1 MFDNSFVNQ
10 YKFDYSKPS
19 DNKDDEMLDPNV
31 KVNVDDKIIPYVSKF
46 RDVSGY
52 SFVVSHN
59 QALNHKCMLRGFDLE
74 IEQTFR
80 SMTVNSI
87 PVGILFF

>member
-31 KVNVDDKIIPYVSKF
+31 KVNVDDKIIPYVFKF

-59 QALNHKCMLRGFDLE
+59 
-74 IEQTFR
+74 
-80 SMTVNSI
+80 
-87 PVGILFF
+87 